1 MSGQLLMSMNRCVWR
16 EWTIWES
23 GDHVDVIKSGL
34 IPVTNG
40 SRDFSSPLMDW
51 VIPSKYFDKVIMP

>member
-1 MSGQLLMSMNRCVWR
+1 MSMNRYVCVWR

-23 GDHVDVIKSGL
+23 GDHVDVIKSGI

-40 SRDFSSPLMDW
+40 S
-51 VIPSKYFDKVIMP
+51 KYFLPKTLIK

>member
-1 MSGQLLMSMNRCVWR
+1 MSMNHFVWR
-16 EWTIWES
+16 ELTIWES
-23 GDHVDVIKSGL
+23 GDDVDVIKSGL

-51 VIPSKYFDKVIMP
+51 VIPSKNFDKVIIP

>member
-1 MSGQLLMSMNRCVWR
+1 MSMNHCVWR
-16 EWTIWES
+16 EWTLCAS
-23 GDHVDVIKSGL
+23 GDQIDVIKCGL

-51 VIPSKYFDKVIMP
+51 IIPSKMFDKVIVP